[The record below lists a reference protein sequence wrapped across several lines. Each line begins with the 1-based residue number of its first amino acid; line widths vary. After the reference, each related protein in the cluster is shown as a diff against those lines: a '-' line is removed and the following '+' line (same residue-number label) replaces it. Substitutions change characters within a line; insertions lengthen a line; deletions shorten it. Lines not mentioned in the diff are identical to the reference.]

1 MRFPAV
7 GTTLVAA
14 LELAGCWHSER
25 SLTAANAAVQT
36 RRGRLA
42 GERGFGTRE
51 TVDGAFY
58 VVGTTEIR
66 VTRVGNAAVA
76 LPPDARAGFADLVW
90 RSSDEGVALCHT
102 APEVPVCVTVR
113 YEGSRAP
120 LEPRAMFLDPVN
132 HGAVLLVSRS
142 TSNNGRGGTVV
153 RSTSAGNVV
162 PGVRYPATLT
172 GGVWVLADRLAW
184 CDVEGPAHEPVCRA
198 VPSAGTFDANVLAV
212 QVMARGG
219 PLHDVVWFESD
230 DRITRCEAG
239 PDAPTPAC
247 APALFPIRPD
257 VSTPEV
263 PR

>member
-7 GTTLVAA
+7 ATTLVAA
-14 LELAGCWHSER
+14 VALTGCWHSER
-25 SLTAANAAVQT
+25 SLTAANAAVRVQ
-36 RRGRLA
+36 RGRLV

-51 TVDGAFY
+51 TVDGAYY

-76 LPPDARAGFADLVW
+76 LPPDAPAGFADLVW
-90 RSSDEGVALCHT
+90 RSSDDGVALCHT
-102 APEVPVCVTVR
+102 APENPVCVIAR
-113 YEGSRAP
+113 YGGTGAP

-132 HGAVLLVSRS
+132 HGSVQILTRSVNQGAHGRALVIHAA
-142 TSNNGRGGTVV
+142 
-153 RSTSAGNVV
+153 AGHVEA
-162 PGVRYPATLT
+162 GVRYPATVT
-172 GGVWVLADRLAW
+172 GGVWALADRLAW
-184 CDVEGPAHEPVCRA
+184 CDVEGPANRPVCRA
-198 VPSAGTFDANVLAV
+198 VPSAGTFHANVLAV

-239 PDAPTPAC
+239 PDAPTPTC
-247 APALFPIRPD
+247 APARLPIGPD

-263 PR
+263 TR